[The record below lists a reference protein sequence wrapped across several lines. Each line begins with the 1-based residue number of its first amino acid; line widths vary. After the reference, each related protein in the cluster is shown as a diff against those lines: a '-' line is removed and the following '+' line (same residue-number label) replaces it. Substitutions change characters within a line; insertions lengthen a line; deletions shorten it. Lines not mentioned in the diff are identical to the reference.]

1 MEKGITDDYLM
12 RLSESYTRHFYEYCE
27 SPLLIV
33 NSDPFNFADNREHRQ
48 MLIKRIETLRGPR
61 EYINAA

>member
-1 MEKGITDDYLM
+1 M
-12 RLSESYTRHFYEYCE
+12 RLSESYTRYFYDYRE

-33 NSDPFNFADNREHRQ
+33 NSDPFNFAENREHRE
-48 MLIKRIETLRGPR
+48 MLIKRIENSRGPR